1 MSKPPVANSKP
12 NIAAEFE
19 RLFGPPPVHKVEDE
33 DSYDAILCGLAHD
46 IGPLDTIECILRR
59 DLGPS
64 VVSRIQAMLRQPSG
78 PTIRSVTGAALAGV
92 ADGRCR

>member
-1 MSKPPVANSKP
+1 MSKPRVANSKP

-19 RLFGPPPVHKVEDE
+19 RLFGPPPVHKV

-46 IGPLDTIECILRR
+46 IGPLDTIECILLH

-64 VVSRIQAMLRQPSG
+64 VVSCISSDA
-78 PTIRSVTGAALAGV
+78 
-92 ADGRCR
+92 

>member
-1 MSKPPVANSKP
+1 MSKPPVANP

-46 IGPLDTIECILRR
+46 IGPLDTIECVLLR

-64 VVSRIQAMLRQPSG
+64 VVSRNPRAQ
-78 PTIRSVTGAALAGV
+78 RSAVPQVPRLPAFL
-92 ADGRCR
+92 C